1 MVVLQWSQRPLSN
14 IANISHMSF
23 YLIKDALL
31 RAFYDLLWRPKAFVK
46 LLSPGCPW
54 ISEQLVSKLTISQE
68 NSNSQHQYVLETQR
82 DFITYD
88 WCHGH
93 FILSLNC
100 AIPKSSKLALRRT
113 KSAAF
118 EVWIWVQK
126 CEWVKFEPL
135 LFLDRRLNSQV
146 QAYMPPL
153 PHVIVSA
160 TRYNV

>member
-68 NSNSQHQYVLETQR
+68 NLYFQHQYVLKTQQ
-82 DFITYD
+82 DFKCG
-88 WCHGH
+88 CHGH
-93 FILSLNC
+93 FILSFDC
-100 AIPKSSKLALRRT
+100 EIPKSSEIELRWT

-118 EVWIWVQK
+118 EVWHRVQK
-126 CEWVKFEPL
+126 CKWIKFDP
-135 LFLDRRLNSQV
+135 FWGFWRLISRV
-146 QAYMPPL
+146 QAY
-153 PHVIVSA
+153 A
-160 TRYNV
+160 TTASCDSFCH